1 MTHEDRKHAMYEQ
14 GRANAQSLQSKAPK
28 MNGTELYAADRDIPG
43 FTAALAVKN
52 MLKRTAGFICLS
64 PAGRVVRLLQPY
76 DSTIYTQ
83 VPEELPAQW
92 GFVWSTDPA
101 KALPFVALSTSPY
114 NKGDCCT
121 DGGKVYRSTL
131 DNNVWAPSAYSQG
144 WEEVIYEN

>member
-1 MTHEDRKHAMYEQ
+1 MTQDDRKKAMYDQ
-14 GRANAQSLQSKAPK
+14 GRANAQSLQAKAPE
-28 MNGTELYAADRDIPG
+28 MTGTELYAADRDIPG
-43 FTAALAVKN
+43 FTAACTVKN
-52 MLKRTAGFICLS
+52 MLKRAAGFICLS

-83 VPEELPAQW
+83 EPEELPAQW

-121 DGGKVYRSTL
+121 EGSKVYRSTL
-131 DNNVWAPSAYSQG
+131 DNNVWSPSAYPQG
-144 WEEVIYEN
+144 WEEVNV